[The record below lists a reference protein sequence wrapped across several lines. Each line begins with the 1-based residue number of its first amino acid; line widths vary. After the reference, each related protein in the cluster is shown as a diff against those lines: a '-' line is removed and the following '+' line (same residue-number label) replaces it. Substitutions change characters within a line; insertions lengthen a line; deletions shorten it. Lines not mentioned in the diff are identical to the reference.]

1 MRGRLVSL
9 ILVLSLSAVSAFELH
24 FEQQNTRYA
33 TCKGGDF
40 DTDLALRND
49 TLYQQVYQWMHQ
61 QDVQDWTYAT
71 KNRSNDTEPSTCALV
86 SYKTLVASPTFFARL
101 LRNFHMSVQFPIAV
115 QKLVC
120 LDGSAVFE
128 TSTVSAPLIH
138 DLTMTVR
145 YDVQAA
151 HVDAVVDAHYS
162 LPWYIDVLV
171 DDVAQHLRANFKEKI
186 DAVAQTLCAPM
197 PPLGGLVRPEHSYLR
212 GHTHHP
218 THPTHPTRPTHA
230 TRPTRPGQGHAG
242 HDRGHAN
249 PDTHPRP

>member
-1 MRGRLVSL
+1 MRGPLVSL
-9 ILVLSLSAVSAFELH
+9 ILVLAISAVSAFELH
-24 FEQQNTRYA
+24 FEQHNARYA

-71 KNRSNDTEPSTCALV
+71 ETKTNDTEPRTCALV

-101 LRNFHMSVQFPIAV
+101 LRNFHMAVQFPIAV
-115 QKLVC
+115 QKQVC
-120 LDGSAVFE
+120 LDGSAVVE
-128 TSTVSAPLIH
+128 TATVSAPLIH

-162 LPWYIDVLV
+162 LPWYIDFLV

-186 DAVAQTLCAPM
+186 DAVAESLCSRTTTFA
-197 PPLGGLVRPEHSYLR
+197 GLSIPEHVYFR
-212 GHTHHP
+212 RKDKHP
-218 THPTHPTRPTHA
+218 CKHCK
-230 TRPTRPGQGHAG
+230 
-242 HDRGHAN
+242 DKN
-249 PDTHPRP
+249 L

>member
-1 MRGRLVSL
+1 MRGPLVF
-9 ILVLSLSAVSAFELH
+9 LVLAISAASAFELH
-24 FEQQNTRYA
+24 FEQHNARYA

-49 TLYQQVYQWMHQ
+49 TLYQQVYKWMHE
-61 QDVQDWTYAT
+61 QDVQDWTYET
-71 KNRSNDTEPSTCALV
+71 KANDTEPSSCALV

-115 QKLVC
+115 QKQVC
-120 LDGSAVFE
+120 LDGSTVVE

-145 YDVQAA
+145 YDVQPA

-162 LPWYIDVLV
+162 LPWYIDFLV

-186 DAVAQTLCAPM
+186 DAVAETLCSRTTTFA
-197 PPLGGLVRPEHSYLR
+197 GLSIPEHVYFR
-212 GHTHHP
+212 RKDKKPCKHHCN
-218 THPTHPTRPTHA
+218 
-230 TRPTRPGQGHAG
+230 
-242 HDRGHAN
+242 DKN
-249 PDTHPRP
+249 L